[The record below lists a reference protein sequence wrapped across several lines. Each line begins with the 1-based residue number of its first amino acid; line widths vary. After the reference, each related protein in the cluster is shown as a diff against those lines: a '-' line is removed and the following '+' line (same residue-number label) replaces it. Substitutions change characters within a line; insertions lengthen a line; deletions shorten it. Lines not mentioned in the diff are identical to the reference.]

1 MISTD
6 WDDDA
11 GTMKYEK
18 NNYSVAQRSGK
29 YKCCFIFSCGL
40 LFAFVSGSFE
50 TGMSAE
56 GEWGK
61 VAVKDGPSTPVGGK
75 RGSRR
80 KLANCSSGLADL
92 YQECERSQSLA

>member
-1 MISTD
+1 M
-6 WDDDA
+6 
-11 GTMKYEK
+11 
-18 NNYSVAQRSGK
+18 
-29 YKCCFIFSCGL
+29 L
-40 LFAFVSGSFE
+40 LYFLVWAFVRFCVGAFVSGSFE
-50 TGMSAE
+50 TGMSGE
-56 GEWGK
+56 GDWGK